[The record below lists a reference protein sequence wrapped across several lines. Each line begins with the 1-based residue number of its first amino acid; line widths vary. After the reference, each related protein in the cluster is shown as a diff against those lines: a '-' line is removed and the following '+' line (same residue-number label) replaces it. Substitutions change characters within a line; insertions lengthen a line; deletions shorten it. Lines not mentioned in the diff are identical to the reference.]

1 MIFSKITA
9 IIWRSNQKTILF
21 FQFSYLYQQSIYPPF
36 RLIRINYMRK
46 IIQLGL
52 LGKGI
57 GRSRVKVLHELLGNL
72 YGLKIHYR
80 LMDLADRPGPVSLLE
95 ELRRCKAEGFT
106 GVNITHPYKRE
117 GFKEVSP
124 LRRFPEGLIS
134 INTVLFRKN
143 AFYGD
148 NTDYS
153 GFCKAYVHRFGTDRK
168 PGKVLMIGAGGVGLA
183 IAFGLKYLGV
193 AELVIYDTVES
204 SMADLVQL
212 MRRHGI
218 QCRATSKQQLIE
230 EMRQAEGLVNATPV
244 GMFQYPG
251 NPFPPEGFVNQ
262 KWAFDAVYT
271 PENTPFL

>member
-1 MIFSKITA
+1 
-9 IIWRSNQKTILF
+9 
-21 FQFSYLYQQSIYPPF
+21 
-36 RLIRINYMRK
+36 
-46 IIQLGL
+46 
-52 LGKGI
+52 
-57 GRSRVKVLHELLGNL
+57 
-72 YGLKIHYR
+72 
-80 LMDLADRPGPVSLLE
+80 
-95 ELRRCKAEGFT
+95 
-106 GVNITHPYKRE
+106 
-117 GFKEVSP
+117 
-124 LRRFPEGLIS
+124 
-134 INTVLFRKN
+134 
-143 AFYGD
+143 
-148 NTDYS
+148 
-153 GFCKAYVHRFGTDRK
+153 
-168 PGKVLMIGAGGVGLA
+168 MIGAGGVGLA

-271 PENTPFL
+271 PENTPFLQQCRIREIDTLSGFQLFLHQGLDAFQLFTGICPNGNRVESLFLKRYPLEK